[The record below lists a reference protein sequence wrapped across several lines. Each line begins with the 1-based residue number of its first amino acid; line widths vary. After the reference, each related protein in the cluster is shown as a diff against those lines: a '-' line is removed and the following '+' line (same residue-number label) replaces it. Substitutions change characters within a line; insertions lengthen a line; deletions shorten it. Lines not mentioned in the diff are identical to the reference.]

1 MKLSNRVESLPF
13 SAIRKLTPYADAA
26 KKAGKKVYH
35 LNIGAPDVETPQE
48 FFDAIKAVDLDV
60 LTYAPSNGLPELRE
74 GIAQYYQKRDIPME
88 ADDIVI
94 TVGGSEALLFTL
106 LAITDV
112 GDEILTCEPYYTNY
126 YSYFI
131 ETSTTVTTFPTKVED
146 DFHLPSRDV
155 IESKITDKTRAILL
169 ANPGNPT
176 GAVYTQDEIE
186 MIADIAIDNDL
197 YIIAE
202 ELYREFIFDG
212 REFCSFGTIERIQDR
227 LILQDSISKRF
238 SGCGARIGNLASKNK
253 EFIAAAVK
261 LATSRLAAPTLE
273 MIGAA
278 ALYQKDESYFDMI
291 KETYQERRDV
301 IVEELNKIDGVKCNR
316 AGGAFYTVA
325 DLPVENAEDF
335 CKWLLEDFDIDGE
348 TLMMA
353 PAAGFYEHSEDYLS
367 QVRLAYVLNVDSLRK
382 AMHIL
387 DEGLKVYNNR

>member
-1 MKLSNRVESLPF
+1 
-13 SAIRKLTPYADAA
+13 
-26 KKAGKKVYH
+26 
-35 LNIGAPDVETPQE
+35 
-48 FFDAIKAVDLDV
+48 
-60 LTYAPSNGLPELRE
+60 
-74 GIAQYYQKRDIPME
+74 ME
-88 ADDIVI
+88 ADDIVV

-131 ETSTTVTTFPTKVED
+131 ETSTTVSTFPTTVEN
-146 DFHLPSRDV
+146 DFHLPSREV
-155 IESKITDKTRAILL
+155 IESKINDKTKAILL

-176 GAVYTQDEIE
+176 GAVYTQEEIE

-212 REFCSFGTIERIQDR
+212 REFSSFGTIERIQDR

-253 EFIAAAVK
+253 DFIAAALK
-261 LATSRLAAPTLE
+261 LATGRLAAPTVD

-278 ALYQKDESYFDMI
+278 ALYQMDDEYFENI
-291 KETYQERRDV
+291 KTVYQERRDV
-301 IVEELNKIDGVKCNR
+301 IVEELNKIEGVKCNM
-316 AGGAFYTVA
+316 AGGAFYTIA
-325 DLPVENAEDF
+325 DLPVDDADDF
-335 CKWLLEDFDIDGE
+335 CRWLLEEFDVDGE

-353 PAAGFYEHSEDYLS
+353 PASGFYEHSENFQS
-367 QVRLAYVLNVDSLRK
+367 QVRLAFVLNVDAIRK

-387 DEGLKVYNNR
+387 DEGLKAYKAR

>member
-1 MKLSNRVESLPF
+1 MKLSNRIQSMPY
-13 SAIRKLTPYADAA
+13 SAIRKLTPYAQKA
-26 KKAGKKVYH
+26 KEEGKKVYH
-35 LNIGAPDVETPQE
+35 LNIGAPDVETPKE
-48 FFDAIKAVDLDV
+48 FFEAIKNIDMDV
-60 LTYAPSNGLPELRE
+60 LSYAPSAGLQELRE
-74 GIAQYYQKRDIPME
+74 GMAQYYQKRNIPME
-88 ADDIVI
+88 ADDIVV

-131 ETSTTVTTFPTKVED
+131 ETSTTVSTFPTTVEN
-146 DFHLPSRDV
+146 DFHLPSREV
-155 IESKITDKTRAILL
+155 IESKINDKTKAILL

-176 GAVYTQDEIE
+176 GAVYTQEEIE

-212 REFCSFGTIERIQDR
+212 REFSSFGTIERIQDR

-253 EFIAAAVK
+253 DFIAAALK
-261 LATSRLAAPTLE
+261 LATGRLAAPTVD

-278 ALYQKDESYFDMI
+278 ALYQMDDEYFENI
-291 KETYQERRDV
+291 KTVYQERRDV
-301 IVEELNKIDGVKCNR
+301 IVEELNKIEGVKCNM
-316 AGGAFYTVA
+316 AGGAFYTIA
-325 DLPVENAEDF
+325 DLPVDDADDF
-335 CKWLLEDFDIDGE
+335 CRWLLEEFDVDGE

-353 PAAGFYEHSEDYLS
+353 PASGFYEHSENFQS
-367 QVRLAYVLNVDSLRK
+367 QVRLAFVLNVDAIRK

-387 DEGLKVYNNR
+387 DEGLKAYKAR